1 MEMYISRS
9 FLNGGC
15 YFQQIIS
22 AIAKEYLIAYNFS
35 QRAPEAQN
43 LYKTVTPNATLYQ
56 MKHM

>member
-1 MEMYISRS
+1 MEIYISRS

-35 QRAPEAQN
+35 QTAPEAQN
-43 LYKTVTPNATLYQ
+43 LYKTVTPNATLY
-56 MKHM
+56 